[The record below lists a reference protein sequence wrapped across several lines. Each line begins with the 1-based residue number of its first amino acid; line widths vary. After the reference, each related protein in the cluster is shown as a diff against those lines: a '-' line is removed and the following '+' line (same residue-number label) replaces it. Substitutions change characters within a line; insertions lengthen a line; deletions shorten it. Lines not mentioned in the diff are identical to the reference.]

1 MIVSDRA
8 RRQLFVDLEEALG
21 AESAEALMAHL
32 PPTGWGDVAMKAD
45 LRDLATRDDVEAL
58 RRELHGIEGKFNGLE
73 GKFNGLYGEFNGLRR
88 EIAANTRTVVLSN
101 IASMVGFGGLVL
113 AATQLA

>member
-1 MIVSDRA
+1 VIVSDRA

-45 LRDLATRDDVEAL
+45 LRDLATRDDPPLFAGSD
-58 RRELHGIEGKFNGLE
+58 RGLPSR
-73 GKFNGLYGEFNGLRR
+73 GPCSRSPVR
-88 EIAANTRTVVLSN
+88 AAS
-101 IASMVGFGGLVL
+101 
-113 AATQLA
+113 ATGSAMSA